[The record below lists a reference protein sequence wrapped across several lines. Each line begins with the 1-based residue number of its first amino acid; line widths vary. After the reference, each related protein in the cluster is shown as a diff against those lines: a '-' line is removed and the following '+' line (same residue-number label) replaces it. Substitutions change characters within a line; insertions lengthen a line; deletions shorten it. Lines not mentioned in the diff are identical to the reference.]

1 MIVRFEPRV
10 ESVLREIG
18 QAAAAA
24 NAEAWAVGGAVRD
37 ALVGSSV
44 QDVDVSIVG
53 PVRAVVRRLAGPWN
67 AEIEQHDAFSTA
79 TLVRQDGLRVDFVRA
94 RSEVYETP
102 GALPSVTP
110 SCLADDLSRR
120 DFTVNAIA
128 ADLSDE
134 RFGEIVDP
142 CGGVEDCSGGVL
154 RTMHPASFLDDPTR
168 LFRAARY
175 CVRLGL
181 APDDET
187 DGAARRAVASGALNT
202 ISADRR
208 WRETGLLLAESQWA
222 GAVAW
227 LNAWG
232 VWSALAGGWQASA
245 TLLKRMDVVCAWA
258 RRCQG
263 EPVPAEEE
271 IRFVFLLAAGP
282 APILDSLAAK
292 PAVRRIV
299 GSVHRVLGSLL
310 EAETPAWWR
319 AMDAVP
325 LTVLLPSLALCRND
339 AEKHRLSQYIE
350 RIRSIRLSIGGD
362 DIVAAGIA
370 APTRGTLDALRTG
383 HLAGRDEQLA
393 YALDFVR
400 QRSR

>member
-1 MIVRFEPRV
+1 
-10 ESVLREIG
+10 
-18 QAAAAA
+18 
-24 NAEAWAVGGAVRD
+24 
-37 ALVGSSV
+37 
-44 QDVDVSIVG
+44 
-53 PVRAVVRRLAGPWN
+53 
-67 AEIEQHDAFSTA
+67 
-79 TLVRQDGLRVDFVRA
+79 
-94 RSEVYETP
+94 
-102 GALPSVTP
+102 
-110 SCLADDLSRR
+110 
-120 DFTVNAIA
+120 
-128 ADLSDE
+128 
-134 RFGEIVDP
+134 
-142 CGGVEDCSGGVL
+142 
-154 RTMHPASFLDDPTR
+154 
-168 LFRAARY
+168 
-175 CVRLGL
+175 
-181 APDDET
+181 
-187 DGAARRAVASGALNT
+187 
-202 ISADRR
+202 
-208 WRETGLLLAESQWA
+208 
-222 GAVAW
+222 
-227 LNAWG
+227 
-232 VWSALAGGWQASA
+232 
-245 TLLKRMDVVCAWA
+245 MDVVCAWA

-370 APTRGTLDALRTG
+370 PSPRVGAAMRGTLDALRTG